1 MSYQSK
7 KLWDEVLDKI
17 DHKYANEAA
26 ELFGREFSVSEEDN
40 EYGVLVPIE
49 AKKLPLIQSKRRF
62 IGSIAGFVA
71 AAAVLALSVG
81 AAVRYV
87 KKDSIIQSGP
97 KDSSVSD
104 ENPITINENLFADIM
119 IPVDPALY
127 SEDYSIYEEYFCGR
141 WKQSAGMM
149 EYYNSRNKAYNIGY
163 APSDSC
169 LFSNK
174 TYWLNESI
182 GFYEDGQ
189 GAYMADFSYREDGGV
204 SNAEIVY
211 SPVGDSDTLYL
222 YTVSY
227 AGDREPIQ
235 NPEKIFVRDGD
246 YAEENLGALNYL
258 GVRKLCGEMGIDL
271 ELLYKSMRYDND
283 GLRLVH
289 QDGASILASDG
300 VILNYLG
307 EDRLEFAVKCAV
319 VGNETTFYNVS
330 VTKENG
336 EWGEPVLADYTE
348 APVLLDRIPE
358 NTEVIDRDILEEYFL
373 GEWRRDGLLNDKD
386 SSSTS
391 DNMSS
396 FDNIAVMYSDFER
409 ESEIPGFV
417 SVFRGDD
424 GAFAYTVDGA
434 VCFVP
439 ENDRQLM
446 YLFADGDPLS
456 FTVYRLS
463 RCATAENRD
472 LYGILT
478 VLGREKLF
486 DTLGSEFADT
496 YYNWMESNSS
506 TNVNG
511 DIWGLDFDNEPEFL
525 CVEEL
530 SSDSV
535 SLVHKYFEK
544 AGERKASL
552 VSVFEKTGDSW
563 EYVETYYDVD
573 FDYTELDA
581 EDNDPENHDISDI
594 LSLYENVFLGEW
606 LCVDN
611 VSFNQN
617 IVISYSEEPRGMR
630 APYEGRDGYYFTTF
644 NGGAGELYYIPY
656 YDTDSM
662 YNCGEGYY
670 IADDNGHF
678 ALKRDYIC
686 KYSRSSKQF
695 EKELHEMMPLG
706 SFGLEKL
713 CENAGGNFRAALDE
727 SLYSSDYIIDKNGD
741 SWKAGT
747 GRGHINEPTFA
758 PVIIKLGEESI
769 ILSQTYYKPMA
780 AEYIYS
786 DYDDDSTF
794 ENGKLRNFIHIFTKQ
809 DGVWTGEISD
819 AGETVGAIVGFDMDM
834 SIFPNFFGVWGDGEV
849 SYTLDYYRDFCEA
862 ETSWISGFAETDS
875 MWLMKV
881 HRVGR
886 GHSDVIPI
894 KSGDA
899 VYVIEKSNPDTVKVY
914 TYADALPEGEPLR
927 TFTRTEKLD
936 TAFPNRGYISIYGLY
951 ALMDIIGDSGFESVI
966 REYCFTGS
974 VTAPDG
980 RSLSA
985 DPSEISKSEYVILE
999 KNSGKV
1005 KLATTFYDNKA
1016 YDYVVTFINE
1026 YGVNG
1031 GNNWHMS
1038 AYEPAIYGLADA
1050 EKIPLDNGSYYA
1062 FNDEHDGTHLYFF
1075 DSSDSIIYELDENA
1089 DGAVYA
1095 LNGNDLFVLKP
1106 VDEECVLTRYL
1117 GGKYGGGCVPATFTE
1132 YPEIREL
1139 GAMIPESLEF
1149 KGDYLLAGFK
1159 SGETRYYSVC
1169 LPYEADIVVLLE
1181 TDSLEIASNG
1191 FSVGKGENVKFY
1203 DIEGDSL
1210 ECVLPL
1216 LRLRASQAWCALA
1229 MGTDVFDPAINQDFS
1244 LEKDGLIYYPASNP
1258 RFLSYSDFEE
1268 YLRGAFTDELAAEM
1282 LASTNVITDNDGHLY
1297 AIAGG
1302 RGSDI
1307 SIADVRESEPKLIDK
1322 NTAEIIVEVYRWSN
1336 MSEDNWVMG
1345 EEPDEIYSHYL
1356 EKTVNGWRFSDFH
1369 EPY

>member
-26 ELFGREFSVSEEDN
+26 ELFGRELSVSEEDN

-235 NPEKIFVRDGD
+235 NPDKIFIRDGE

-336 EWGEPVLADYTE
+336 EWGGPVLADYTE

-417 SVFRGDD
+417 SVFRGDE

-552 VSVFEKTGDSW
+552 VSVFEKTDDSW
-563 EYVETYYDVD
+563 EYVETYYDVG
-573 FDYTELDA
+573 FDYTVFENDGDNIEQSNALTIY
-581 EDNDPENHDISDI
+581 EDI
-594 LSLYENVFLGEW
+594 FFGEW
-606 LCVDN
+606 QCANAGAFDG
-611 VSFNQN
+611 N
-617 IVISYSEEPRGMR
+617 IVMSYSEEVFGTRL
-630 APYEGRDGYYFTTF
+630 PYKGHDGYYMSRL
-644 NGGAGELYYIPY
+644 NGGAFEMFFIPLA
-656 YDTDSM
+656 DINSM
-662 YNCGEGYY
+662 YYYSEGTFLF
-670 IADDNGHF
+670 DDSGNITT
-678 ALKRDYIC
+678 LKRDYSQ
-686 KYSRSSKQF
+686 KFVKTSKQLD
-695 EKELHEMMPLG
+695 KELRDMMPL
-706 SFGLEKL
+706 SRTFGRYKL
-713 CENAGGNFRAALDE
+713 FNFADGNFEELFDDIVFSE
-727 SLYSSDYIIDKNGD
+727 DIVLDKNGV
-741 SWKAGT
+741 SWKSGIYQ
-747 GRGHINEPTFA
+747 GYLGSGNFN
-758 PVIIKLGEESI
+758 PVLISLAEDRIII
-769 ILSQTYYKPMA
+769 SQTFYQPQP
-780 AEYIYS
+780 EGVTN
-786 DYDDDSTF
+786 YDHDSTF
-794 ENGKLRNFIHIFTKQ
+794 ENGKLKNFIISFTKQ

-819 AGETVGAIVGFDMDM
+819 AGEAVEAVIGFDMDM

-881 HRVGR
+881 HRVDR

-899 VYVIEKSNPDTVKVY
+899 VYVIEKTDPDTVKVY

-1117 GGKYGGGCVPATFTE
+1117 GGKYGGGCVPATFME
-1132 YPEIREL
+1132 YPEISEL
-1139 GAMIPESLEF
+1139 GVMIPESLEF

-1203 DIEGDSL
+1203 DVEGDSL

-1258 RFLSYSDFEE
+1258 RFLSYSDFEK

>member
-149 EYYNSRNKAYNIGY
+149 EYYNSRNRAYNIGY

-336 EWGEPVLADYTE
+336 EWGGPVLADYTE

-417 SVFRGDD
+417 SVFRGDE

-456 FTVYRLS
+456 L
-463 RCATAENRD
+463 
-472 LYGILT
+472 
-478 VLGREKLF
+478 
-486 DTLGSEFADT
+486 
-496 YYNWMESNSS
+496 
-506 TNVNG
+506 
-511 DIWGLDFDNEPEFL
+511 P
-525 CVEEL
+525 
-530 SSDSV
+530 
-535 SLVHKYFEK
+535 
-544 AGERKASL
+544 
-552 VSVFEKTGDSW
+552 
-563 EYVETYYDVD
+563 
-573 FDYTELDA
+573 
-581 EDNDPENHDISDI
+581 
-594 LSLYENVFLGEW
+594 
-606 LCVDN
+606 
-611 VSFNQN
+611 
-617 IVISYSEEPRGMR
+617 
-630 APYEGRDGYYFTTF
+630 
-644 NGGAGELYYIPY
+644 
-656 YDTDSM
+656 
-662 YNCGEGYY
+662 
-670 IADDNGHF
+670 
-678 ALKRDYIC
+678 
-686 KYSRSSKQF
+686 
-695 EKELHEMMPLG
+695 
-706 SFGLEKL
+706 
-713 CENAGGNFRAALDE
+713 
-727 SLYSSDYIIDKNGD
+727 
-741 SWKAGT
+741 
-747 GRGHINEPTFA
+747 
-758 PVIIKLGEESI
+758 
-769 ILSQTYYKPMA
+769 SQ
-780 AEYIYS
+780 
-786 DYDDDSTF
+786 
-794 ENGKLRNFIHIFTKQ
+794 
-809 DGVWTGEISD
+809 
-819 AGETVGAIVGFDMDM
+819 
-834 SIFPNFFGVWGDGEV
+834 
-849 SYTLDYYRDFCEA
+849 
-862 ETSWISGFAETDS
+862 
-875 MWLMKV
+875 
-881 HRVGR
+881 
-886 GHSDVIPI
+886 
-894 KSGDA
+894 
-899 VYVIEKSNPDTVKVY
+899 
-914 TYADALPEGEPLR
+914 PLR
-927 TFTRTEKLD
+927 D
-936 TAFPNRGYISIYGLY
+936 RGKPRPLRHSYG
-951 ALMDIIGDSGFESVI
+951 
-966 REYCFTGS
+966 TW
-974 VTAPDG
+974 P
-980 RSLSA
+980 
-985 DPSEISKSEYVILE
+985 
-999 KNSGKV
+999 GK
-1005 KLATTFYDNKA
+1005 
-1016 YDYVVTFINE
+1016 
-1026 YGVNG
+1026 
-1031 GNNWHMS
+1031 
-1038 AYEPAIYGLADA
+1038 
-1050 EKIPLDNGSYYA
+1050 
-1062 FNDEHDGTHLYFF
+1062 
-1075 DSSDSIIYELDENA
+1075 
-1089 DGAVYA
+1089 AV
-1095 LNGNDLFVLKP
+1095 
-1106 VDEECVLTRYL
+1106 
-1117 GGKYGGGCVPATFTE
+1117 
-1132 YPEIREL
+1132 
-1139 GAMIPESLEF
+1139 
-1149 KGDYLLAGFK
+1149 
-1159 SGETRYYSVC
+1159 
-1169 LPYEADIVVLLE
+1169 
-1181 TDSLEIASNG
+1181 
-1191 FSVGKGENVKFY
+1191 
-1203 DIEGDSL
+1203 
-1210 ECVLPL
+1210 
-1216 LRLRASQAWCALA
+1216 
-1229 MGTDVFDPAINQDFS
+1229 
-1244 LEKDGLIYYPASNP
+1244 
-1258 RFLSYSDFEE
+1258 
-1268 YLRGAFTDELAAEM
+1268 
-1282 LASTNVITDNDGHLY
+1282 
-1297 AIAGG
+1297 
-1302 RGSDI
+1302 
-1307 SIADVRESEPKLIDK
+1307 
-1322 NTAEIIVEVYRWSN
+1322 
-1336 MSEDNWVMG
+1336 
-1345 EEPDEIYSHYL
+1345 
-1356 EKTVNGWRFSDFH
+1356 
-1369 EPY
+1369 